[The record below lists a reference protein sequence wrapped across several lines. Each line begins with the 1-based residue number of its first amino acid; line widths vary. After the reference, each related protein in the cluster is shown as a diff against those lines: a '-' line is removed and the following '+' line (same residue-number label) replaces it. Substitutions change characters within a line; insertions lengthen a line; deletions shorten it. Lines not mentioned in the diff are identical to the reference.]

1 MNNLKI
7 ILLTASLVL
16 AITFTLSCSGGGGD
30 DGSGDGGG
38 GGGGSGGGRL
48 TVTGLPSGQWT
59 ANVYATGT
67 DISNADAY
75 MSAGLSKIEAAGSI
89 TNSNVFNL
97 FNKTS
102 LQFWTGS
109 GSRYVALVGSE
120 AADPV
125 NPVYYRYATVNF
137 SNGSATVPF
146 SSFTAVTDLGG
157 GDPGGGDGGGGEGR
171 LTVTE
176 LPSDHWL
183 AYVFVAGTDISTE
196 DAIASAIKRVN
207 GTNKVE
213 AISET
218 DTNVFDL
225 LHSSALHQPW
235 TGSGNRPV
243 VLLKSNRNNTSKDG
257 EFYSGTVN
265 FSNKSA
271 TVPFS
276 SFTQVTE

>member
-125 NPVYYRYATVNF
+125 NPVYYRYATVTF

-146 SSFTAVTDLGG
+146 SSFTPVTELGIG
-157 GDPGGGDGGGGEGR
+157 EGGGGG
-171 LTVTE
+171 
-176 LPSDHWL
+176 
-183 AYVFVAGTDISTE
+183 AN
-196 DAIASAIKRVN
+196 SALN
-207 GTNKVE
+207 GTWVSASREMTLNNGNFEISILSRGSPESKGTYTTSGNNCTFTATHVHGSLFTSLESRWYTKDQFKE
-213 AISET
+213 AIGSLIPT
-218 DTNVFDL
+218 AAIDAMYAPDSGTCSL
-225 LHSSALHQPW
+225 
-235 TGSGNRPV
+235 SGNTLTMTGTETGTTTTYTR
-243 VLLKSNRNNTSKDG
+243 KS
-257 EFYSGTVN
+257 
-265 FSNKSA
+265 
-271 TVPFS
+271 
-276 SFTQVTE
+276 